1 LAYARITGRKND
13 FSKAMEKNILQIEQ
27 LHVYAK
33 HKHLLKNISL
43 TLPEHCIVALI
54 GPSGCG
60 KTMLLRSI
68 NRMHDLNPDIRVE
81 GRIVFE
87 GKNILD
93 RRVDPVWVRRRIG
106 MVFQKPNPFPKSIFK
121 NVAYGLY
128 INGLHHKQRVQ
139 AIVENSLR
147 QSHLW
152 DEVKEDLDK
161 SALELSGGQQQRL
174 CLARAMAVAPEILLL
189 DEPCSALDP
198 VSTAKIEETLLEIRQ
213 LYTIIIVTHNL
224 QQARRIADY
233 TAFLY
238 LGELI
243 ECGPTAQLFEQPQH
257 ELTMQ
262 YIRGRFG

>member
-1 LAYARITGRKND
+1 
-13 FSKAMEKNILQIEQ
+13 MERDILQIAQ

-33 HKHLLKNISL
+33 NKHLLKDISL
-43 TLPEHCIVALI
+43 TIPEHHIIALI

-68 NRMHDLNPDIRVE
+68 NRMHDLHPDIRVE
-81 GRIVFE
+81 GRILLE

-106 MVFQKPNPFPKSIFK
+106 VVFQKPNPFPKSIFK
-121 NVAYGLY
+121 NVAYELH
-128 INGLHHKQRVQ
+128 INGMHHPKRVW

-152 DEVKEDLDK
+152 DEVKDELDK

-174 CLARAMAVAPEILLL
+174 CLARAIAVAPEILLL

-198 VSTAKIEETLLEIRQ
+198 ISTAKIEETLLEIKK
-213 LYTIIIVTHNL
+213 LYTIVIVTHNL
-224 QQARRIADY
+224 QQAWRIADY

-238 LGELI
+238 MGELI
-243 ECGPTAQLFEQPQH
+243 EYGPTAQVFKQPRH
-257 ELTMQ
+257 ELTAQ
-262 YIRGRFG
+262 YIRGYFG